1 MDITKLTN
9 FFNQLGLNDDLT
21 KNAISLIQG
30 EEVEDFDLPGIAE
43 RYANEKEELFLS
55 RNKAAII
62 DKYEKE
68 THNSKWAEFSNPLLN
83 TIKKAGGFSRE
94 DLADLTVKEA
104 INKLVKQK
112 ELEGSKNGDEATAEY
127 RQKVTGLQTE
137 LEELRDLAAR
147 LETEKGEVE
156 EAANKRIEATI
167 YAQNAKQV
175 LKARL
180 YSKDIGF
187 DIPEKVGLYIQL
199 IEPKILDSYLVGQDG
214 SITAKDG
221 TKALSFDGKTF
232 YTHVDQAIKD
242 LAKGMNILKVSNGGI
257 TAKTPILGKT
267 AGGEKVNL
275 VGTNFLAQQLAK
287 K

>member
-1 MDITKLTN
+1 MDITKLES
-9 FFNQLGLNDDLT
+9 FFTQLGLNDDLT

-30 EEVEDFDLPGIAE
+30 EEVEDFDLHTIATS
-43 RYANEKEELFLS
+43 YTNEKEELFLS
-55 RNKAAII
+55 RNRAAII
-62 DKYEKE
+62 DKHEKE
-68 THNSKWAEFSNPLLN
+68 TQGSKWAEFSNPLLN
-83 TIKKAGGFSRE
+83 TVRKAGGFSRE
-94 DLADLTVKEA
+94 DLDGLTVKEA

-112 ELEGSKNGDEATAEY
+112 EIEGSKHGDEATAEY
-127 RQKVTGLQTE
+127 RQKVTTLQTE
-137 LEELRDLAAR
+137 LQEIRDLAEK
-147 LETEKGEVE
+147 LEVEKSEVE

-187 DIPEKVGLYIQL
+187 DIPEKVGLYSQL
-199 IEPKILDSYLVGQDG
+199 IEPKILDSYLIGQDG
-214 SITAKDG
+214 SLTAKDG

-242 LAKGMNILKVSNGGI
+242 LAKSMNILKVSNGGI
-257 TAKTPILGKT
+257 TTKAPIIGST
-267 AGGEKVNL
+267 SGGEKVNL
-275 VGTNFLAQQLAK
+275 AGTNFLAQQLAK